1 MRFRAGAALLIAI
14 CSACT
19 KGPSQQTAP
28 TPATRNLLLIT
39 IDTLR
44 ADRVGAYGYRS
55 ARTPAIDALA
65 ARGAR
70 FDSAFSSA
78 PITLTSHATI
88 MTGRY
93 PPGHGAR
100 HNGMRLDPAVPT
112 IADALRQAGFATA
125 AFVAAFPLDRRFGLT
140 KGFQTYSDRMPRG
153 PQGRLASERAGH
165 VVGDEAIAWLNDH
178 RAGPFFLWVHLFEPH
193 APYGDPSDHRP
204 VGERYDDEVA
214 EADRQVA
221 RLVEALGKESASTLI
236 AVASDHG
243 EAFGE
248 HGEISHSVFVYD
260 TTLRVPLVI
269 VGPGIAASVIHGAV
283 GLDDLAPTQ
292 LGQLGPI
299 KFDSDGI
306 DLRAALAG
314 GEPAARELYAES
326 FAPLLDFG
334 WSPLRAI
341 RAGDLKYIA
350 APTPELYRVSV
361 DAAERQN
368 LAEKE
373 KTQAA
378 SLDDRVQRI
387 SPATLA
393 AARPQDPEAAARLQA
408 LGYTSGGPAP
418 TAGARPDPKDRRELA
433 AQIAQVTSGELD
445 GPALRQALEHI
456 LAKDPAN
463 PQAHLRLG
471 YVLIDAGQC
480 PAAERHFKQAIAGH
494 LPGADGYLG
503 LAACQSMS
511 RRFDAAAATL
521 QQAEAAEPENPVVV
535 ANRGVVLSD
544 GGRPLESIPLFHR
557 ALTLDPDFN
566 EARFNLALAH
576 LRAGQKSDAA
586 READELL
593 RRLAPDAPQRREVER
608 LREAAGRSG
617 K

>member
-1 MRFRAGAALLIAI
+1 MRFRAGAALLIAF

-19 KGPSQQTAP
+19 KGPSQQAAP
-28 TPATRNLLLIT
+28 TPATRHLLLIT

-55 ARTPAIDALA
+55 ARTPAIDKLA

-221 RLVEALGKESASTLI
+221 RLVEALEKESASTLI

-283 GLDDLAPTQ
+283 GLVDLAPTL

-361 DAAERQN
+361 DAAEQQN

-418 TAGARPDPKDRRELA
+418 IAGARPDPKDRRELA

-463 PQAHLRLG
+463 PQAHVRLG

-544 GGRPLESIPLFHR
+544 GGRPLESIPLFRR

-576 LRAGQKSDAA
+576 LRAGQKPDAA

-593 RRLAPDAPQRREVER
+593 RRLASDAPQRHEVER

>member
-165 VVGDEAIAWLNDH
+165 VVADEAIAWLNDH

-269 VGPGIAASVIHGAV
+269 VGPGIAPSVVHGAV
-283 GLDDLAPTQ
+283 GLVDLAPTL

-418 TAGARPDPKDRRELA
+418 IAGARPDPKDRRELA

-463 PQAHLRLG
+463 PQAHVRLG

-511 RRFDAAAATL
+511 TTIRCGSRHASTSRSCRARESRCRGESRR
-521 QQAEAAEPENPVVV
+521 
-535 ANRGVVLSD
+535 
-544 GGRPLESIPLFHR
+544 RPLRRRSSARI
-557 ALTLDPDFN
+557 DPAVPSCVD
-566 EARFNLALAH
+566 AR
-576 LRAGQKSDAA
+576 
-586 READELL
+586 
-593 RRLAPDAPQRREVER
+593 P
-608 LREAAGRSG
+608 
-617 K
+617 